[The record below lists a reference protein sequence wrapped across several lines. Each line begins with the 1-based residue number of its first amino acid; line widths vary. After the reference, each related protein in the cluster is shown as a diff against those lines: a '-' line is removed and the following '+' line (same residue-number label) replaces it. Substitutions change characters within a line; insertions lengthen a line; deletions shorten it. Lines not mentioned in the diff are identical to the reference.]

1 MSTFEQRERDF
12 ENKYKHDEQMRFKV
26 QARRNRLLGEWA
38 ARLLGLGDEEIGGY
52 AREVVQ
58 ADFERPGDEDVLQK
72 VYADLKAAGV
82 DVNEHR
88 VRHRMD
94 ELLEEAKKQVM
105 SE

>member
-1 MSTFEQRERDF
+1 MSTFDQRERDF
-12 ENKYKHDEQMRFKV
+12 ENKYKHDEQIRFKV

-38 ARLLGLGDEEIGGY
+38 GRLLGLDESEIGGY

-58 ADFERPGDEDVLQK
+58 ADFDRPGDDDVLQK

-82 DVNEHR
+82 DTTQHR

-94 ELLEEAKKQVM
+94 ELLDEAKKQVM
-105 SE
+105 AE